1 MIKFDTVV
9 KQLKF
14 RVLKEVALNYWEGT
28 LEQNRRKIPKII
40 SPGPKSTMRCC
51 IYKERAIVQERI
63 DLALGGDPD
72 NPNILEVIEPAC
84 DECPYCGVEVTDLCR
99 GCLAHHCA

>member
-28 LEQNRRKIPKII
+28 LEQNRRKNPKII
-40 SPGPKSTMRCC
+40 SPGPKSTMR
-51 IYKERAIVQERI
+51 
-63 DLALGGDPD
+63 
-72 NPNILEVIEPAC
+72 
-84 DECPYCGVEVTDLCR
+84 
-99 GCLAHHCA
+99 